1 VFLPHGA
8 IFLALLAPG
17 QPDDTLPLISPEDL
31 PHQPFVELLVLE
43 KSEELSLDDLK
54 ALRSRIEKERDQE
67 LERSRK
73 IEEEWKQKLAADRH
87 DLATLNKLSSADT
100 QQTAKRRADIHTE
113 IAALERSIRE
123 KALEREKTIPAR
135 YELQLTKLWLAEHWP
150 EQRSEILERI
160 GGGQARDRKHG
171 DADDIGYRQ
180 LVKDAEKDVE
190 TGQQAARQMVAGGW
204 LPFELQDA
212 EVQTYVRQ
220 IAARIAA
227 NSDMKVPLHVTV
239 LDSAEPRA
247 IALPGGFL
255 YLTSGVIRSAG
266 SESEVAGV
274 LSREIARIAARHAT
288 RTSKMSWVSRLFV
301 PVTQI
306 AAGIFTAG
314 ATSPGAYYGI
324 NYGLQNV
331 GGLVGRALNGTNEGF
346 QAEADQLGV
355 QYAWKAGYDPKGFV
369 AFLDSTA
376 GNYSNALLTD
386 EPPLR
391 KRLLKIF
398 SEIQYLPPQ
407 KHPLDSGDFDR
418 IRQRVR

>member
-1 VFLPHGA
+1 MFLSHSA
-8 IFLALLAPG
+8 IFLALLVPG
-17 QPDDTLPLISPEDL
+17 QSDDALSLISPEDL
-31 PHQPFVELLVLE
+31 PHQPFVELLQFE
-43 KSEELSLDDLK
+43 KSEELSLADLK
-54 ALRSRIEKERDQE
+54 ALRSRIERERDEE
-67 LERSRK
+67 LERARR

-87 DLATLNKLSSADT
+87 DLETLNKLSSTDT
-100 QQTAKRRADIHTE
+100 QQTAKRRADIHIE

-123 KALEREKTIPAR
+123 KALEREKTIMAR

-150 EQRSEILERI
+150 ERRSEILERI
-160 GGGQARDRKHG
+160 GEGQARDRKHG
-171 DADDIGYRQ
+171 DAEDIGYRQ
-180 LVKDAEKDVE
+180 LVKDAEKDIE

-204 LPFELQDA
+204 LPYELQDA
-212 EVQTYVRQ
+212 EVQAYVRQ
-220 IAARIAA
+220 IASRIAA
-227 NSDMKVPLHVTV
+227 NSDLKVPLHVTV

-306 AAGIFTAG
+306 AAGLFTAG

-324 NYGLQNV
+324 NYGLQNA
-331 GGLVGRALNGTNEGF
+331 GSLVGRALNGTNEGF

-398 SEIQYLPPQ
+398 SEIQYLPQQ
-407 KHPLDSGDFDR
+407 KQPADSGDFDR